1 MSLCWLGWGRVNF
14 LHGSL
19 VRGWFG
25 FVLEAVDNSGMF
37 GSLLSRAD
45 TAKAFLGAHLTPG
58 AQRLST
64 ADPRDIPG
72 LGHHAQS
79 GNLGMFTLPQVPW
92 DGQTLPIHGKW
103 IPLLFLYVWLFFS
116 LLDYLQ
122 PGHPSVSLSPS
133 WMAPWMRLKAFPT
146 ADCNEKSL
154 AKPWF
159 PCLCHLITCHD
170 HISTETSLLTTPKQ
184 KVEASK
190 QRRVQEPWKDALKRE
205 FRPTRTLPV
214 TTQSNCVTWKSIV
227 TSGINLSC
235 W

>member
-19 VRGWFG
+19 VWGWSG

-45 TAKAFLGAHLTPG
+45 TAKAFLGAHLTPA

-79 GNLGMFTLPQVPW
+79 GNLGLFTLPQVPW

-116 LLDYLQ
+116 LLDYLYLQ

-146 ADCNEKSL
+146 ADCNEKILSKTLISL
-154 AKPWF
+154 SLPFNNLSWSHF
-159 PCLCHLITCHD
+159 NGNF
-170 HISTETSLLTTPKQ
+170 STNNAQAEGWGIKTKKGSRT
-184 KVEASK
+184 
-190 QRRVQEPWKDALKRE
+190 LKRCFKE
-205 FRPTRTLPV
+205 GVQTNKNTP
-214 TTQSNCVTWKSIV
+214 SNHSE
-227 TSGINLSC
+227 
-235 W
+235 